1 MKNTDLRYSA
11 YLQIL
16 KEELVPAMG
25 CTEPIALAYAAA
37 VARKTLGVLPDKVEV
52 AASGSIIKNVKSV
65 IVPHTGHL
73 KGIPA
78 AAAAGIVAGD
88 AEKKLEVI
96 SYVKEEQVE
105 EIKQFL
111 EQTCS
116 YDGWYNDY
124 QRIGCK
130 QGLAALNIL
139 KVIQSVCISA
149 I

>member
-1 MKNTDLRYSA
+1 
-11 YLQIL
+11 
-16 KEELVPAMG
+16 MG
-25 CTEPIALAYAAA
+25 CTEPIALAYGAA
-37 VARKTLGVLPDKVEV
+37 VARKTLGSLPDKVEV

-96 SYVKEEQVE
+96 SSVKEEQVE

-111 EQTCS
+111 EQTPITVEHLES
-116 YDGWYNDY
+116 G
-124 QRIGCK
+124 ITF
-130 QGLAALNIL
+130 IL
-139 KVIQSVCISA
+139 R
-149 I
+149 